1 MLACYIFYYCL
12 YISVILVV
20 FIGDDYSVGFS
31 DCFSI
36 FLFKLGIFNKSSSNS
51 VKDFY
56 FISSRAI

>member
-20 FIGDDYSVGFS
+20 FIGDSTEGFS
-31 DCFSI
+31 ECFSI

-51 VKDFY
+51 AKDFY